1 MYQKHQISWKMR
13 GRNRAGNETRRK
25 EKHPLL
31 DEGQWGRLLGQTRR
45 VVITLLQPEPNHI
58 ERESSEVEHD
68 GSWAGGRG
76 PGGWAGCAEL

>member
-1 MYQKHQISWKMR
+1 MKPG
-13 GRNRAGNETRRK
+13 GRKNIPCLMKGSGGGCWDK
-25 EKHPLL
+25 
-31 DEGQWGRLLGQTRR
+31 TRR